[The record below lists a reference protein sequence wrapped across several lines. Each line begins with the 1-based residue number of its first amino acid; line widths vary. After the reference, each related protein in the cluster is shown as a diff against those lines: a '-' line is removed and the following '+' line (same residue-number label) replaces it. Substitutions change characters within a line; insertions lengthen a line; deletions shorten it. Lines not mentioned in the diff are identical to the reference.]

1 MDVTTVASREER
13 FSPEPHTSPP
23 DEDLRS
29 PARHDRDRI
38 LYSSALRRL
47 SGITQVISPSGSH
60 PSHNR
65 LTHTLEV
72 AQIGRSL
79 AERLLHQHGAE
90 AMLPFGG
97 LDPDVVEAAALA
109 HDLGHPPFGHISE
122 RELNR
127 LVTIEHGVH
136 DGFEGNAQSFR
147 ILTKLLVRHRE
158 RDGLNLTRATLSAA
172 SKYPWLRAND
182 TADPH
187 YWKWGAYRTEDVAF
201 AWSREHL
208 REPHRKTLEAHL
220 MDWADDVAYAVHD
233 LDDFFRVGAIPLD
246 RLASDDRERD
256 RFLTAHLERL
266 HLTPAEQE
274 EQRRIFSDLLTFVP
288 VTEPYQGSREDQV
301 RSRTLVSTLVHR
313 YITQV
318 AIDEHGLAIDP
329 LVRAEVT
336 LLKGVT
342 WQYVIDSRALVTQR
356 YGHTQ
361 LIRSLFRV
369 LADAA
374 SEAKA
379 PGEVSRIFPPFYQD
393 MIREGDFA
401 DDVIV
406 RCVADYIASMT
417 EQQVIALHHRLT
429 GIALGADLDPIVL

>member
-1 MDVTTVASREER
+1 MDVTTFASRQER
-13 FSPEPHTSPP
+13 FYPELHASPP

-90 AMLPFGG
+90 VLLPFGG

-127 LVTIEHGVH
+127 LVTLEYGVH

-147 ILTKLLVRHRE
+147 ILTKLMVRHRD

-172 SKYPWLRAND
+172 SKYPWLRAD
-182 TADPH
+182 DPQDRH
-187 YWKWGAYRTEDVAF
+187 YAKWGAYRTEEEAF
-201 AWSREHL
+201 AWSRQHL

-256 RFLTAHLERL
+256 RFLAAHFERGQMSA
-266 HLTPAEQE
+266 TEQE
-274 EQRRIFSDLLTFVP
+274 DQRRIFSDLLAFVP

-301 RSRTLVSTLVHR
+301 RSRGLVSTLVHR

-318 AIDEHGLAIDP
+318 SIDDHGLAIDP

-361 LIRSLFRV
+361 LIRSLFGV

-379 PGEVSRIFPPFYQD
+379 RREVSRIFPLFYQD
-393 MIREGDFA
+393 MIRDGDFA
-401 DDVIV
+401 DAVIV

>member
-1 MDVTTVASREER
+1 MEPTTQASREAR
-13 FSPEPHTSPP
+13 FYPELHTSPP

-90 AMLPFGG
+90 ALLQFGG

-127 LVTIEHGVH
+127 LVTVEHGVH

-147 ILTKLLVRHRE
+147 ILTRLLVRHRE

-172 SKYPWLRAND
+172 SKYPWLRGED
-182 TADPH
+182 GEH
-187 YWKWGAYRTEDVAF
+187 FKKWGAYRTEEEAF
-201 AWSREHL
+201 RWSREHL
-208 REPHRKTLEAHL
+208 HEPNRKTLEAHL

-256 RFLTAHLERL
+256 RFLTAHFERGQM
-266 HLTPAEQE
+266 TPAEQE
-274 EQRRIFSDLLTFVP
+274 EQRRIFSDLLSFVP

-301 RSRTLVSTLVHR
+301 QSRTLVSALVHR

-318 AIDEHGLAIDP
+318 AIDGRGLAIDP

-342 WQYVIDSRALVTQR
+342 WHYVIDSRALVTQR

-374 SEAKA
+374 AEAK
-379 PGEVSRIFPPFYQD
+379 PRREVSRIFPLVYQD
-393 MIREGDFA
+393 MIREGDFR
-401 DDVIV
+401 DEVIL

-417 EQQVIALHHRLT
+417 ELQVVALHHRLT

>member
-1 MDVTTVASREER
+1 MDTHDRLARYYPEEQ
-13 FSPEPHTSPP
+13 HTPAG
-23 DEDLRS
+23 EDLRS

-47 SGITQVISPSGSH
+47 SGITQIISPSGNH

-79 AERLLHQHGAE
+79 AERLLAAHTPE
-90 AMLPFGG
+90 ELLPFGG

-122 RELNR
+122 RELDR
-127 LVTIEHGVH
+127 LVNVVHGYH

-147 ILTKLLVRHRE
+147 ILTRLLVRHRE

-172 SKYPWLRAND
+172 TKYPWLRAQSGEH
-182 TADPH
+182 AR
-187 YWKWGAYRTEDVAF
+187 KWGAYHTEEHAF
-201 AWSREHL
+201 RWSREHL
-208 REPHRKTLEAHL
+208 PQPEVKTLEADL

-246 RLASDDRERD
+246 RLASDTRERE
-256 RFLTAHLERL
+256 RFLTAHLDRQGA
-266 HLTPAEQE
+266 TPSEQD
-274 EQRRIFSDLLTFVP
+274 EQRRIFEDLLTFVP
-288 VTEPYQGSREDQV
+288 VTEPYQGSREDQA
-301 RSRTLVSTLVHR
+301 RSRSLVSTLVHR
-313 YITQV
+313 YIARVTIG
-318 AIDEHGLAIDP
+318 ATGLEIDP
-329 LVRAEVT
+329 QVRAEVN

-342 WQYVIDSRALVTQR
+342 WHYVIDSRALVTQR

-361 LIRSLFRV
+361 LIRSLFTV
-369 LADAA
+369 LSEAA
-374 SEAKA
+374 SESAQRQ
-379 PGEVSRIFPPFYQD
+379 ETTRILPVFYQQMVRD
-393 MIREGDFA
+393 GHFA
-401 DDVIV
+401 DAVIV

-417 EQQVIALHHRLT
+417 ESQVIDLHHRLT
-429 GIALGADLDPIVL
+429 GISLGAALDPIVL

>member
-1 MDVTTVASREER
+1 MDVTTIASREER
-13 FSPEPHTSPP
+13 FYPETHASPQ

-90 AMLPFGG
+90 ALLPFGG
-97 LDPDVVEAAALA
+97 LDSDVVEAAALA

-127 LVTIEHGVH
+127 LVTFEHGVH

-147 ILTKLLVRHRE
+147 ILTKLMVRHRE

-172 SKYPWLRAND
+172 SKYPWLRAEAAED
-182 TADPH
+182 EH
-187 YWKWGAYRTEDVAF
+187 FRKWGAYRTEEMAF
-201 AWSREHL
+201 AWSRERL
-208 REPHRKTLEAHL
+208 REPYRKTLEAHL

-246 RLASDDRERD
+246 RLASDERERD
-256 RFLTAHLERL
+256 RFLTAHFERERM
-266 HLTPAEQE
+266 TPAEQE
-274 EQRRIFSDLLTFVP
+274 EQWRIFSNLLGIVP

-301 RSRTLVSTLVHR
+301 RSRSLVSTLVHR
-313 YITQV
+313 YITEV
-318 AIDEHGLAIDP
+318 AIDGHGLAIDP

-361 LIRSLFRV
+361 LIRSLFSV

-374 SEAKA
+374 ADAKTR
-379 PGEVSRIFPPFYQD
+379 GEVSRIFPLFYQD
-393 MIREGDFA
+393 MIREGAFRDEM
-401 DDVIV
+401 IV

-429 GIALGADLDPIVL
+429 GIALGSDLDPIVL

>member
-1 MDVTTVASREER
+1 MDVTSVASREAR
-13 FSPEPHTSPP
+13 FYPESHASPP

-90 AMLPFGG
+90 AMLPLGG

-127 LVTIEHGVH
+127 LVTVEHGVH

-147 ILTKLLVRHRE
+147 ILTKLLVRHRD

-172 SKYPWLRAND
+172 SKYPWLRAD
-182 TADPH
+182 EGEH
-187 YWKWGAYRTEDVAF
+187 FRKWGAYRTEETAF
-201 AWSREHL
+201 AWSRGHL
-208 REPHRKTLEAHL
+208 HEPHRKTLEAHL

-256 RFLTAHLERL
+256 RFLTAHFERE
-266 HLTPAEQE
+266 HMTPAEQD

-301 RSRTLVSTLVHR
+301 RSRSLVSTLVHR

-318 AIDEHGLAIDP
+318 SIDEHGLAIDP

-374 SEAKA
+374 AEARLR
-379 PGEVSRIFPPFYQD
+379 GEVSRIFPLFYQE
-393 MIREGDFA
+393 MIRDGGFEDA
-401 DDVIV
+401 VIV